1 MHYTGPIFRPPYE
14 AHTPLLQITVGCSH
28 NKCKF
33 CSMYKEVQFKVSPM
47 EEIEADLAELRNANP
62 NIERIYL
69 LNADPFVLSFE
80 KLKPIILK
88 IKEYLPRCES
98 ISMFA
103 RVSNIKNKTIDQ
115 LKELRSLGVTDLYMG
130 PESGDDETLSMVNK
144 NQTSADI
151 IEQCKKLE
159 AADIKYV
166 VSFLNGLAGS
176 KRSKEHAIESA
187 RTYNQLNP
195 TFVGSGG
202 LTLFPDTDLYQ
213 AAQIGEF
220 HDLTELERLIELKT
234 FLEHLTINTYIL
246 SHHTSTVYVQGKFP
260 ENKQEMLD
268 KLQYAIDN
276 FDEVRHKQHRNN
288 THSL

>member
-1 MHYTGPIFRPPYE
+1 MHYTGPIFRPPFE
-14 AHTPLLQITVGCSH
+14 ANTPLLQVTVGCSH

-47 EEIEADLAELRNANP
+47 EEIEEDLAELREANP

-69 LNADPFVLSFE
+69 LNADPFVLNFE

-88 IKEYLPRCES
+88 IKEYLPKCES

-103 RVSNIKNKTIDQ
+103 RISNIKNKTIDQ
-115 LKELRSLGVTDLYMG
+115 LRELRSLGVTDLYTG
-130 PESGDDETLSMVNK
+130 PESGDDETLLMVNK

-151 IEQCKKLE
+151 VEQCKKLE
-159 AADIKYV
+159 AAGIKYV

-187 RTYNQLNP
+187 KTYNQLKP
-195 TFVGSGG
+195 TFTGSGG
-202 LTLFPDTDLYQ
+202 LTLFPDTDLYK
-213 AAQIGEF
+213 AAQRGEF
-220 HDLTELERLIELKT
+220 NDSTELERLIELKT
-234 FLEHLTINTYIL
+234 FIEHLNTDTFIL
-246 SHHTSTVYVQGKFP
+246 SHHTSTVYIEGKFP
-260 ENKQEMLD
+260 ENKQKMLD

-276 FDEVRHKQHRNN
+276 FDETKHEHHRNR
-288 THSL
+288 TKTL